1 MNKKLLAAAIGVAIA
16 APAFA
21 QSSNVTL
28 YGRLNTSLENDTSS
42 GARSATLMRSNQ
54 SRLGVKGTEDLG
66 SGLKGVFGIETQLNS
81 DSGSGGLGNALRN
94 AYVGLG
100 STAAGTLAIGR
111 LDVGAPGGA
120 PAYSSFASVWTDIN
134 HDNGSTGLTQTDGL
148 TNVGSALSTNN
159 SLPTNRA
166 LFGIRTRASNAVSYA
181 TPQFF
186 PGLQVHARY
195 SMNGTDNNNLAS
207 NTATP
212 ANPYEQDQR
221 EFELAALYKTG
232 GLSLTGAYTD
242 AHIKDT
248 GALLNNVNNRW
259 QLGAGYDFGFVKL
272 GGLFART
279 SYDQVTPGFRDNA
292 NEAGVSLA
300 APFGPHQVILNYAQR
315 QLQGRE
321 IVAAGTQGRDRVW
334 QLGYHYNFSARTR
347 AYAFYQNRDANTGSS
362 VEAPAASISSPL
374 VTATVKTFGVGVR
387 HNF

>member
-42 GARSATLMRSNQ
+42 GSRSATVVRSNQ

-66 SGLKGVFGIETQLNS
+66 SGLKGVFGIETQLAS

-120 PAYSSFASVWTDIN
+120 PAYSSYAAVWTDVN
-134 HDNGSTGLTQTDGL
+134 HDNGTTGLTQTDGL
-148 TNVGSALSTNN
+148 GTVNG
-159 SLPTNRA
+159 SLPGNRA
-166 LFGIRTRASNAVSYA
+166 LFGIRTRTSNAISYA
-181 TPQFF
+181 APQFF

-195 SMNGTDNNNLAS
+195 SLNGTDNNNLAS
-207 NTATP
+207 NTNTP
-212 ANPYEQDQR
+212 ANPYEQDVR
-221 EFELAALYKTG
+221 EFELAGLYKTG

-242 AHIKDT
+242 ANIKDT
-248 GALLNNVNNRW
+248 SALFNIVNYRW

-279 SYDQVTPGFRDNA
+279 NYDRVSAGSRDNA
-292 NEAGVSLA
+292 SEAGVSLA
-300 APFGPHQVILNYAQR
+300 APFGPHQLILNYAQR

-321 IVAAGTQGRDRVW
+321 SVAAATQGRDRVW
-334 QLGYHYNFSARTR
+334 QLGYHYNLSARTR

-362 VEAPAASISSPL
+362 VEAPAASVSSPL